1 MIDRLLIL
9 IFFCIFLF
17 VPLVKNFDFESN
29 HTKKPIFSNKTSK
42 FLFHNAFQSY
52 NSNNIVDAI
61 DKVSQSVVGIS
72 VITINDNRPT
82 FEVKNGIFIPYT
94 KDKEVKTLGSGLIY
108 SNSGY
113 VITNTHVIK
122 DADKI
127 FVTLTGG
134 EKFEAELVGSDDLTD
149 LALLK
154 VNSSQLLPVSNLGNS
169 DNLKIGEWVIALG
182 NPLGLFDLSYQ
193 PTATIG
199 IISGLNIDFGL
210 QENSYVYKDMIQTD
224 ASINEGNSGGP
235 LINIFGEVIGINTF
249 IMTGSNVKKGSI
261 GLAFSIPIH
270 RVKDII
276 HELIIYGEVKRT
288 YSTGFKIKPMNLNV
302 KEYLNVPFDQGA
314 VIIDVE
320 KKSAAM
326 EAGLKVGDIIF
337 KVDDI
342 VVNSNQDFININN
355 ENLRKS
361 GDIVILDIWRL
372 GTFYNIELELKN
384 YK

>member
-17 VPLVKNFDFESN
+17 VPIMNNFDIDTLVN
-29 HTKKPIFSNKTSK
+29 HTQSGFSTKKTIFKNH
-42 FLFHNAFQSY
+42 HNID
-52 NSNNIVDAI
+52 SNNDIVDAI
-61 DKVSQSVVGIS
+61 AKVSQSVVGIS
-72 VITINDNRPT
+72 VININDNQPT

-94 KDKEVKTLGSGLIY
+94 KDKEIKTLGSGLIY
-108 SNSGY
+108 SNNGY
-113 VITNTHVIK
+113 VITNTHVVK
-122 DADKI
+122 NADKI

-134 EKFEAELVGSDDLTD
+134 GEFEADIIGSDDLTD
-149 LALLK
+149 IALLK
-154 VNSSQLLPVSNLGNS
+154 VDANKLLPVSNLGDSN
-169 DNLKIGEWVIALG
+169 NLNIGQWVIALG

-199 IISGLNIDFGL
+199 IISGLNIDFGIK
-210 QENSYVYKDMIQTD
+210 ENSYVYKDMIQTD

-235 LINIFGEVIGINTF
+235 LINTFGEVIGINTF
-249 IMTGSNVKKGSI
+249 IMTASNIKQGSI
-261 GLAFSIPIH
+261 GIAFSIPIN

-276 HELIIYGEVKRT
+276 HELILYGEVKRS

-302 KEYLNVPFDQGA
+302 KKYLNAPFDKGV

-326 EAGLKVGDIIF
+326 EAGLQVGDIIF

-361 GDIVILDIWRL
+361 GDIVILEVWRS
-372 GTFYNIELELKN
+372 GIFYTIPLELKN

>member
-9 IFFCIFLF
+9 IFFCFFLF
-17 VPLVKNFDFESN
+17 VPIMNNFDIATPVHYTKSGFN
-29 HTKKPIFSNKTSK
+29 TKKTIFKNY
-42 FLFHNAFQSY
+42 HNID
-52 NSNNIVDAI
+52 SNNDIVEAI
-61 DKVSQSVVGIS
+61 EKVSQSVVGIS
-72 VITINDNRPT
+72 VININDNQPT
-82 FEVKNGIFIPYT
+82 FEFKNGIFIPYT
-94 KDKEVKTLGSGLIY
+94 KDKEIKTLGSGLIY
-108 SNSGY
+108 SNNGY
-113 VITNTHVIK
+113 VITNTHVVK
-122 DADKI
+122 NADKI

-134 EKFEAELVGSDDLTD
+134 EKFEAELIGSDDLTD
-149 LALLK
+149 IALLK
-154 VNSSQLLPVSNLGNS
+154 VDTNQLLPVSNLGNS
-169 DNLKIGEWVIALG
+169 NNLNIGQWVIALG

-210 QENSYVYKDMIQTD
+210 KENSYVYKDMIQTD

-249 IMTGSNVKKGSI
+249 IMTVSNIKQGSI
-261 GLAFSIPIH
+261 GIAFSIPIN

-276 HELIIYGEVKRT
+276 HELILYGEVKRS

-302 KEYLNVPFDQGA
+302 KKYLNVPFDKGA

-326 EAGLKVGDIIF
+326 EAGLQVGDIIF

-361 GDIVILDIWRL
+361 GDIVILEVWRS
-372 GTFYNIELELKN
+372 GIFYTIELELKN

>member
-9 IFFCIFLF
+9 IFFCFFLF
-17 VPLVKNFDFESN
+17 VPIMNNFDIATPVHYTKSGFN
-29 HTKKPIFSNKTSK
+29 TKKTIFKNY
-42 FLFHNAFQSY
+42 HNID
-52 NSNNIVDAI
+52 SNNDIVEAI
-61 DKVSQSVVGIS
+61 AKVSQSVVGIS
-72 VITINDNRPT
+72 VININDNQPA

-94 KDKEVKTLGSGLIY
+94 KDKEIKTLGSGLIY
-108 SNSGY
+108 SNNGY
-113 VITNTHVIK
+113 VITNTHVVK
-122 DADKI
+122 NADKI

-134 EKFEAELVGSDDLTD
+134 EKFEAELIGSDDLTD
-149 LALLK
+149 IALLK
-154 VNSSQLLPVSNLGNS
+154 VDTNQLLPVSNLGDSN
-169 DNLKIGEWVIALG
+169 NLNIGQWVIALG

-199 IISGLNIDFGL
+199 IISGLNIDFGIK
-210 QENSYVYKDMIQTD
+210 ENSYVYKDMIQTD

-249 IMTGSNVKKGSI
+249 IMTVSNIKQGSI
-261 GLAFSIPIH
+261 GIAFSIPIN

-276 HELIIYGEVKRT
+276 HELILYGEVKRS

-302 KEYLNVPFDQGA
+302 KKYLNVPFDEGA

-326 EAGLKVGDIIF
+326 NAGLQVGDIIF

-361 GDIVILDIWRL
+361 GDIVILEVWRS
-372 GTFYNIELELKN
+372 GIFYTIPLELKN

>member
-17 VPLVKNFDFESN
+17 VPIMNNFDIDTSVNYTQSGFS
-29 HTKKPIFSNKTSK
+29 TKKTIFKNH
-42 FLFHNAFQSY
+42 HNID
-52 NSNNIVDAI
+52 SNNDIVEAI
-61 DKVSQSVVGIS
+61 AKVSQSVVGIS
-72 VITINDNRPT
+72 VININDNQPT

-94 KDKEVKTLGSGLIY
+94 KDKKIKTLGSGLIY
-108 SNSGY
+108 SNNGY

-122 DADKI
+122 DAEKI

-134 EKFEAELVGSDDLTD
+134 KKFEAQLVGSDDLTD
-149 LALLK
+149 IALLK
-154 VNSSQLLPVSNLGNS
+154 VDANKLLPVSNLGDSN
-169 DNLKIGEWVIALG
+169 NLNIGQWVIALG

-199 IISGLNIDFGL
+199 IISGLNIDFGIK
-210 QENSYVYKDMIQTD
+210 ENSYVYKDMIQTD

-235 LINIFGEVIGINTF
+235 LINTFGEVIGVNTF
-249 IMTGSNVKKGSI
+249 IMTASNIKQGSI
-261 GLAFSIPIH
+261 GIAFSIPIN

-276 HELIIYGEVKRT
+276 HELILYGEVKRS

-302 KEYLNVPFDQGA
+302 KKYLNAPFNKGV

-326 EAGLKVGDIIF
+326 EAGLQVGDIIF

-361 GDIVILDIWRL
+361 GDIVILEVWRS
-372 GTFYNIELELKN
+372 GIFYTIELELKN

>member
-17 VPLVKNFDFESN
+17 VPIINNFNINKPTRHTSSRFNTEKKIFNN
-29 HTKKPIFSNKTSK
+29 HDNID
-42 FLFHNAFQSY
+42 
-52 NSNNIVDAI
+52 SNNDIVEAI
-61 DKVSQSVVGIS
+61 AKVSQSVVGIS
-72 VITINDNRPT
+72 VINIDDKQPV
-82 FEVKNGIFIPYT
+82 FEVKNGLFIPYT
-94 KDKEVKTLGSGLIY
+94 KDTEIKTLGSGLIY
-108 SNSGY
+108 SNNGY
-113 VITNTHVIK
+113 VITNTHVVK
-122 DADKI
+122 NADKI

-134 EKFEAELVGSDDLTD
+134 EKFEAKLIGSDDLTD
-149 LALLK
+149 IALLK
-154 VNSSQLLPVSNLGNS
+154 VDSNQLLPVSNLGNS
-169 DNLKIGEWVIALG
+169 NNLNIGEWVIALG

-199 IISGLNIDFGL
+199 IISGLNIDFGIK
-210 QENSYVYKDMIQTD
+210 ENSYVYKDMIQTD

-249 IMTGSNVKKGSI
+249 IMTVSNIKQGSI
-261 GLAFSIPIH
+261 GIAFSIPIN

-276 HELIIYGEVKRT
+276 HELILHGEVKRS
-288 YSTGFKIKPMNLNV
+288 YSTGFKIKPMNSNV
-302 KEYLNVPFDQGA
+302 KKYLNVPFDKGA

-326 EAGLKVGDIIF
+326 DAGLQVGDIIF

-361 GDIVILDIWRL
+361 GDIVILEVWRADA
-372 GTFYNIELELKN
+372 FYTIGLELKN

>member
-9 IFFCIFLF
+9 IFFCFFLF
-17 VPLVKNFDFESN
+17 VPIMNNFDIATPVHYTKSGFN
-29 HTKKPIFSNKTSK
+29 TKKTIFKNY
-42 FLFHNAFQSY
+42 HNID
-52 NSNNIVDAI
+52 SNNDIVDAI
-61 DKVSQSVVGIS
+61 AKVSQSVVGIS
-72 VITINDNRPT
+72 VININDNQPT

-94 KDKEVKTLGSGLIY
+94 KDKEIKTLGSGLIY
-108 SNSGY
+108 SNNGY
-113 VITNTHVIK
+113 VITNTHVVK
-122 DADKI
+122 NADKI

-134 EKFEAELVGSDDLTD
+134 EKFEAELIGSDDLTD
-149 LALLK
+149 IALLK
-154 VNSSQLLPVSNLGNS
+154 VDTNQLLPVSNLGNS
-169 DNLKIGEWVIALG
+169 NNLNIGQWVIALG

-199 IISGLNIDFGL
+199 IISGLNIDFGIK
-210 QENSYVYKDMIQTD
+210 ENSYVYKDMIQTD

-235 LINIFGEVIGINTF
+235 LINTFGEVIGINTF
-249 IMTGSNVKKGSI
+249 IMTASNIKQGSI
-261 GLAFSIPIH
+261 GIAFSIPIN

-276 HELIIYGEVKRT
+276 HELILYGEVKRS

-302 KEYLNVPFDQGA
+302 KKYLNAPFDKGV

-326 EAGLKVGDIIF
+326 EAGLQVGDIIF

-361 GDIVILDIWRL
+361 GDIVILEVWRS
-372 GTFYNIELELKN
+372 GIFYTIPLELKN

>member
-9 IFFCIFLF
+9 IFFCIFIFL
-17 VPLVKNFDFESN
+17 PLVKNFEIKPN
-29 HTKKPIFSNKTSK
+29 HTKEPIFTNNKISK
-42 FLFHNAFQSY
+42 FKKYDEFS
-52 NSNNIVDAI
+52 SNYHIVDAI
-61 DKVSQSVVGIS
+61 AKVSQSVVGIS
-72 VITINDNRPT
+72 VININDNTPV
-82 FEVKNGIFIPYT
+82 FEMKNGIFIPYT
-94 KDKEVKTLGSGLIY
+94 KDKEIKTLGSGLIY
-108 SNSGY
+108 SNNGY

-122 DADKI
+122 DAEKI

-134 EKFEAELVGSDDLTD
+134 EKFKAQVVGSDDLTD

-154 VNSSQLLPVSNLGNS
+154 VESEKLLPVSNLGDSN
-169 DNLKIGEWVIALG
+169 NLKIGEWVIGLG

-199 IISGLNIDFGL
+199 IISGLNVDFGIKAH
-210 QENSYVYKDMIQTD
+210 SYVYKDMIQTD

-235 LINIFGEVIGINTF
+235 LINAFGEVIGINTF
-249 IMTGSNVKKGSI
+249 IMTGSNIQQGSI
-261 GLAFSIPIH
+261 GLAFSIPIN

-276 HELIIYGEVKRT
+276 HELIIYGEVKRA
-288 YSTGFKIKPMNLNV
+288 YSTGFKIKPMNSNV
-302 KEYLNVPFDQGA
+302 KKYLNVPFDEGS

-326 EAGLKVGDIIF
+326 DAGLKVGDIIF
-337 KVDDI
+337 KLDDI

-372 GTFYNIELELKN
+372 GTFHTIELELKN
-384 YK
+384 YE

>member
-1 MIDRLLIL
+1 MIDKLLIL

-17 VPLVKNFDFESN
+17 VPIINNFDIDIPLN
-29 HTKKPIFSNKTSK
+29 HKKSEFNTKKTIFKNY
-42 FLFHNAFQSY
+42 HNI
-52 NSNNIVDAI
+52 NSNNDIVNAI
-61 DKVSQSVVGIS
+61 AKVSQSVVGIS
-72 VITINDNRPT
+72 VININDNQPT
-82 FEVKNGIFIPYT
+82 FEFKNGIFIPYT
-94 KDKEVKTLGSGLIY
+94 KDKEIKTLGSGLIY
-108 SNSGY
+108 SNNGY
-113 VITNTHVIK
+113 VITNTHVVK
-122 DADKI
+122 NADKI

-134 EKFEAELVGSDDLTD
+134 EKFEAELIGSDDLTD
-149 LALLK
+149 IALLK
-154 VNSSQLLPVSNLGNS
+154 VDTNQLLPVSNLGNS
-169 DNLKIGEWVIALG
+169 NNLNIGQWVIALG

-210 QENSYVYKDMIQTD
+210 KENSYVYKDMIQTD

-249 IMTGSNVKKGSI
+249 IMTVSNIKQGSI
-261 GLAFSIPIH
+261 GIAFSIPIN

-276 HELIIYGEVKRT
+276 HELILYGEVKRS

-302 KEYLNVPFDQGA
+302 KKYLNVPFDKGA

-326 EAGLKVGDIIF
+326 EAGLQVGDIIF

-361 GDIVILDIWRL
+361 GDIVILEVWRS
-372 GTFYNIELELKN
+372 GIFYTIELELKN

>member
-1 MIDRLLIL
+1 MN
-9 IFFCIFLF
+9 
-17 VPLVKNFDFESN
+17 NFDIATPVHYTKSGFN
-29 HTKKPIFSNKTSK
+29 TKKTIFKNY
-42 FLFHNAFQSY
+42 HNID
-52 NSNNIVDAI
+52 SNNDIVDAI
-61 DKVSQSVVGIS
+61 AKVSQSVVGIS
-72 VITINDNRPT
+72 VININDNQPT

-94 KDKEVKTLGSGLIY
+94 KDKEIKTLGSGLIY
-108 SNSGY
+108 SNNGY
-113 VITNTHVIK
+113 VITNTHVVK
-122 DADKI
+122 NADKI

-134 EKFEAELVGSDDLTD
+134 GEFEADIIGSDDLTD
-149 LALLK
+149 IALLK
-154 VNSSQLLPVSNLGNS
+154 VDANKLLPVSNLGDSN
-169 DNLKIGEWVIALG
+169 NLNIGQWVIALG

-199 IISGLNIDFGL
+199 IISGLNIDFGIK
-210 QENSYVYKDMIQTD
+210 ENSYVYKDMIQTD

-235 LINIFGEVIGINTF
+235 LINTFGEVIGINTF
-249 IMTGSNVKKGSI
+249 IMTASNIKQGSI
-261 GLAFSIPIH
+261 GIAFSIPIN

-276 HELIIYGEVKRT
+276 HELILYGEVKRS

-302 KEYLNVPFDQGA
+302 KKYLNAPFDKGV

-326 EAGLKVGDIIF
+326 EAGLQVGDIIF

-361 GDIVILDIWRL
+361 GDIVILEVWRS
-372 GTFYNIELELKN
+372 GIFYTIPLELKN

>member
-17 VPLVKNFDFESN
+17 VPIMNNFDIDTSVN
-29 HTKKPIFSNKTSK
+29 HIQSRFSTKKTIFKNH
-42 FLFHNAFQSY
+42 HNID
-52 NSNNIVDAI
+52 SNNDIVDAI
-61 DKVSQSVVGIS
+61 AKVSQSVVGIS
-72 VITINDNRPT
+72 VINIDDNQPV
-82 FEVKNGIFIPYT
+82 FEFKNGIFIPYT
-94 KDKEVKTLGSGLIY
+94 KDKEIKTLGSGLIY
-108 SNSGY
+108 SNNGY
-113 VITNTHVIK
+113 VITNTHVVK
-122 DADKI
+122 NANKI

-134 EKFEAELVGSDDLTD
+134 EKFEAKLIGSDDLTD
-149 LALLK
+149 IALLK
-154 VNSSQLLPVSNLGNS
+154 VDSNQLLPVSNLGNS
-169 DNLKIGEWVIALG
+169 NNLNIGQWVIALG

-199 IISGLNIDFGL
+199 IISGLNIDFGIK
-210 QENSYVYKDMIQTD
+210 ENSYVYKDMIQTD

-249 IMTGSNVKKGSI
+249 IMTVSNIKQGSI
-261 GLAFSIPIH
+261 GIAFSIPIN

-276 HELIIYGEVKRT
+276 HELILHGEVKRS
-288 YSTGFKIKPMNLNV
+288 YSTGFKIKPMNPNV
-302 KEYLNVPFDQGA
+302 KKYLNVPFDKGA

-326 EAGLKVGDIIF
+326 DAGLQVGDIIF

-361 GDIVILDIWRL
+361 GDIVILEVWRA
-372 GTFYNIELELKN
+372 GTFYTIELELKN

>member
-9 IFFCIFLF
+9 IFFCIFIFL
-17 VPLVKNFDFESN
+17 PLVNNFEIKPN
-29 HTKKPIFSNKTSK
+29 YTKEPIFTKNKNSK
-42 FLFHNAFQSY
+42 FKKYNEL
-52 NSNNIVDAI
+52 NSNNHIVDAI
-61 DKVSQSVVGIS
+61 AQVSQSVVGIS
-72 VITINDNRPT
+72 VINIDNNNPV

-94 KDKEVKTLGSGLIY
+94 KDKKIKTLGSGLIY
-108 SNSGY
+108 SNNGY

-122 DADKI
+122 DAEKI

-134 EKFEAELVGSDDLTD
+134 KKFEAQLVGSDDLTD
-149 LALLK
+149 IALLK
-154 VNSSQLLPVSNLGNS
+154 VDSENLLPVSNLGDSN
-169 DNLKIGEWVIALG
+169 NLKIGEWVIGLG

-199 IISGLNIDFGL
+199 IISGLNVDFGIK
-210 QENSYVYKDMIQTD
+210 EHSYVYKDMIQTD

-235 LINIFGEVIGINTF
+235 LINAFGEVIGINTF
-249 IMTGSNVKKGSI
+249 IMTGSNIKQGSI
-261 GLAFSIPIH
+261 GLAFSIPIN

-276 HELIIYGEVKRT
+276 HELIIYGEVKRA

-302 KEYLNVPFDQGA
+302 KKYLNVPFDQGA

-326 EAGLKVGDIIF
+326 DAGLKVGDIIF
-337 KVDDI
+337 KLDDI

-372 GTFYNIELELKN
+372 GTFYTIELELKN